1 MYNNLRY
8 NILKLIRKLE
18 TLSFN
23 HEKYDAVYFL
33 LFHCILWRR
42 AIEKWLQLM
51 SIDCLR
57 SEIINMVL
65 KYNSLSE
72 WKKYC
77 LLCNRAFS
85 LRSEIFLAIDDE
97 LPSIHEPIDYHY
109 LSFCLKYFLASL
121 NTLFFLRWS
130 KNLNNTRCL

>member
-18 TLSFN
+18 IFSFN
-23 HEKYDAVYFL
+23 REKYDEVYFL
-33 LFHCILWRR
+33 PFHCILWRR
-42 AIEKWLQLM
+42 AKEKRLQLM

-57 SEIINMVL
+57 SEIVNIVL
-65 KYNSLSE
+65 KYNWLSG

-85 LRSEIFLAIDDE
+85 LRSEIFLAVDDE
-97 LPSIHEPIDYHY
+97 LSSIHEPIDCHY
-109 LSFCLKYFLASL
+109 SSFCLKYFLASSIS
-121 NTLFFLRWS
+121 LFFLRWPE
-130 KNLNNTRCL
+130 NLNNTRCL